1 MSEYNIFTPRGT
13 ATAAFPE
20 DGGVEWAGD
29 PAAIEFMRKS
39 IDGRVNGEG
48 YALTADTLDP
58 DDLFYF
64 CQPEGSGV
72 VVVKPIDEIAA
83 DAIESRAGAGTLDS
97 AASEPEG
104 LDALRESL
112 LATRGVLARLGIA
125 AQIVE
130 ALLNTADDSDQAK
143 VTRAQRQRDNAAAV
157 ELLVKLESEGGEI
170 SAADRATLVKYS
182 GSGGGLKRYNGRRG
196 SPYEYYTPTPVA
208 NGVWNLLTELGFDGG
223 RVLDPSAGTGVFG
236 LTGPAN
242 VVMDAVELDDVSGR
256 INALVNRREGYAVR
270 IASFEEVAGSTPDE
284 EYDAVVTNV
293 PFGDAGLREH
303 ANKDAKYRRY
313 DLGSYFVLRSLDK
326 LRPGGLAAFIT
337 PTGLIDAVKH
347 EKFRQAASLK
357 AEFLGAYRLPNKVFD
372 AAGADVITDV
382 MVWRKFSR
390 EAAERIAECREQ
402 APDVLTECKVLWPE
416 FIRGKYFRES
426 GRRFVLGD
434 IVEKPGRFYED
445 GKLKMVEAVVSDQS
459 IANISRLL
467 ARFPDSRIDW
477 GVLDAA
483 ETVPLSYEEG
493 DTIIQDGV
501 TLKLAGGRWVAVE
514 RDADV
519 DTEMS
524 SAQAALTDPLITL
537 NERTSWATAS
547 RFVKFNLAQNSFR
560 QNVPAW
566 VQPVFYEVEAHPEA
580 VREAVWSAI
589 VVGCAV
595 RDVRQLHAGE
605 EGFNFYAAYPDITN
619 AAPTAA
625 ATARKTTAKNKVCR
639 EALSELETLYTR
651 KQGFADWWNGVE
663 GEAGNVPVETAATK
677 YERLAYGATG
687 GDLQFVPISTM
698 KAAQPDFNPMAD
710 DEWCINADGTG
721 AMRADDYY
729 FGKYTDFLARI
740 EADIA
745 AAANDDIRA
754 KLLRQRIHAETRL
767 LKVDPKRVRFALTTP
782 FVTMEQKLTFA
793 QQYLSPSFAIDF
805 EGADGKPRI
814 KADLGSSNIGDRTS
828 QAYVDAK
835 ALELFWPY
843 FEKGKFDMRFPQGI
857 DPEVRS
863 RIVMRLRELAETG
876 NVQFNVWCKSH
887 PGIQATISGLSDDPK
902 KLRFRPSTNQAYL
915 DIPGLKK
922 GIDPDTGKPHPYPHS
937 YQFQTIRRFG
947 REFSGILGDDV
958 GLGKTFQALWTVQ
971 HVQNIGVKKRT
982 IFAVPKAVLANWQ
995 REAGRTYESLDGC
1008 LFVGSTRAVDAKTG
1022 EVTSERGDGA
1032 AVRRDL
1038 KRITSGK
1045 FSKIFMTVDDLSLIP
1060 LRKETIDGYVDY
1072 LRSIDESLKSQE
1084 SEEGE
1089 IRVRKALD
1097 SFLAGFDQQDTSI
1110 TYFEDMGVDSLVL
1123 DEAHNYKNSRFSV
1136 DFKAPRFLATPL
1148 PSSRGVDA
1156 QAKAWSIRSTHGDGV
1171 MPLTA
1176 TWITNSPLEIYSML
1190 SLAMGEERIQELM
1203 LGIKGADDF
1212 LKTFCDVRQDEEK
1225 TITGDVRSDDV
1236 FDGINN
1242 LSMLQTVIAGSVLG
1256 RNAKQVGEQIVVPE
1270 AVEETTDI
1278 ALDVDV
1284 MNKLIFYK
1292 DAYAAARKPDKASK
1306 EQLAALA
1313 HILGT
1318 EPGTSPGLI
1327 GHPFNLINR
1336 MERLIMDPELD
1347 RQMTRFTVP
1356 RTQVAAAIDAV
1367 QKFNALKITEERAR
1381 HSPMSDDG
1389 DVVRRK
1395 ARVNDDGDE
1404 EEVMILRVK
1413 GIFDD
1418 AARAIVLDTM
1428 DQRTQLKFMAIATK
1442 AGLDLDVSIPPKLAA
1457 LIENVRKENEHPRN
1471 IDKDGAPRSKA
1482 KQLIFCDALA
1492 MHNKIRIA
1500 LHKRCGIPLSKIAF
1514 ITAPA
1519 APNPEDVQ
1527 DISDGFNLDGDANQ
1541 YQTVVGNKKAEVGIN
1556 LQKGAQA
1563 IHHMTLGW
1571 TPDSE
1576 HQRNGRGIRQGNSVA
1591 FVNVYFYEAAGT
1603 FDKYRRMLVT
1613 RKGDWISTVLYD
1625 KDADQVKVGGNYSEK
1640 DLEALIDTT
1649 GDADASEKF
1658 RRELAEREA
1667 AETRRALRTR
1677 QFINVSTIKKQ
1688 AATLKQGFGQFYV
1701 TEARQVFEAAKQ
1713 IAQLEK
1719 RLDNGKLAA
1728 TTVAKLKL
1736 SIELNTATLNGKME
1750 RLKGAGNN
1758 PTVFNAIADLDAR
1771 AISRYIP
1778 VPAVVNESSEMYQ
1791 DWEAGRAQAL
1801 ELVEQSRKDFGDAA
1815 KLGSGALT
1823 PQFLEEVEAGTAD
1836 IILGVPVRAGDLVR
1850 MNGAARELA
1859 RVELKNRTL
1868 LCIVP
1873 KSTAFRTVND
1883 AIGAGAVVIEAGSAA
1898 YEAALD
1904 EAVAADE
1911 ERIKANGLH
1920 SQSSTY
1926 ELDSL
1931 YSTHLP
1937 AVAARMR
1944 TALPTAIDLRT
1955 SILPAPLFPRFI
1967 EVDAENTAQT
1977 AEFAAAQAAAGF
1989 YKIGGSWSSL
1999 FTGPSESVQQGLA
2012 RSELDRYCAAY
2023 LWQFGR
2029 RKSLVFDAGTMSDLI
2044 GSSWQLVWLAEAIT
2058 ADSTFGGIIDA
2069 VRAAASAF
2077 TNMDDV
2083 QAWLLAFAEKAVPS
2097 APVTRRMYA
2106 DDIRRAL
2113 TRQIPGLDSELTAIY
2128 NDLSRRAQELAAKRL
2143 AEEQAARE
2151 AVRAKRDAEIAAA
2164 EADRA
2169 AKRAEDDKVREVAL
2183 ASSPFVGLSGP
2194 GTMALKER
2202 FKEAA
2207 ISIGSRAVFSS
2218 RPQPTWTM
2226 SRAAYDKLLTDYPNG
2241 LPGIIVVPP
2250 NPDAIKSIMK

>member
-1 MSEYNIFTPRGT
+1 
-13 ATAAFPE
+13 
-20 DGGVEWAGD
+20 
-29 PAAIEFMRKS
+29 
-39 IDGRVNGEG
+39 
-48 YALTADTLDP
+48 
-58 DDLFYF
+58 
-64 CQPEGSGV
+64 
-72 VVVKPIDEIAA
+72 
-83 DAIESRAGAGTLDS
+83 
-97 AASEPEG
+97 
-104 LDALRESL
+104 
-112 LATRGVLARLGIA
+112 
-125 AQIVE
+125 
-130 ALLNTADDSDQAK
+130 
-143 VTRAQRQRDNAAAV
+143 
-157 ELLVKLESEGGEI
+157 
-170 SAADRATLVKYS
+170 
-182 GSGGGLKRYNGRRG
+182 
-196 SPYEYYTPTPVA
+196 
-208 NGVWNLLTELGFDGG
+208 
-223 RVLDPSAGTGVFG
+223 
-236 LTGPAN
+236 
-242 VVMDAVELDDVSGR
+242 
-256 INALVNRREGYAVR
+256 
-270 IASFEEVAGSTPDE
+270 
-284 EYDAVVTNV
+284 
-293 PFGDAGLREH
+293 
-303 ANKDAKYRRY
+303 
-313 DLGSYFVLRSLDK
+313 
-326 LRPGGLAAFIT
+326 
-337 PTGLIDAVKH
+337 
-347 EKFRQAASLK
+347 
-357 AEFLGAYRLPNKVFD
+357 
-372 AAGADVITDV
+372 
-382 MVWRKFSR
+382 
-390 EAAERIAECREQ
+390 
-402 APDVLTECKVLWPE
+402 
-416 FIRGKYFRES
+416 
-426 GRRFVLGD
+426 
-434 IVEKPGRFYED
+434 
-445 GKLKMVEAVVSDQS
+445 MVEAVVSDQS
-459 IANISRLL
+459 IANISKLL

-477 GVLDAA
+477 EMLDAA
-483 ETVPLSYEEG
+483 ETVPLSYEKG

-501 TLKLAGGRWVAVE
+501 TLKFTGGRWVAVE
-514 RDADV
+514 RDAEV

-524 SAQAALTDPLITL
+524 SAQAALTDPLIAL
-537 NERTSWATAS
+537 NERTSWAAAS

-566 VQPVFYEVEAHPEA
+566 VQPVFYEVEAHPEV
-580 VREAVWSAI
+580 VREAVWSAL

-595 RDVRQLHAGE
+595 RDVRQSHAGE

-625 ATARKTTAKNKVCR
+625 STARKTTAKNKICR

-651 KQGFADWWNGVE
+651 KAGFADWWNGVE
-663 GEAGNVPVETAATK
+663 GEAGNVPVETAAAK
-677 YERLAYGATG
+677 YERMAYGATG

-729 FGKYTDFLARI
+729 WGKYTDFLERI
-740 EADIA
+740 EADLA
-745 AAANDDIRA
+745 AAASDDVRA
-754 KLLRQRIHAETRL
+754 KLLRQRIHAESRL
-767 LKVDPKRVRFALTTP
+767 LKVDSKRVRFALTTP
-782 FVTMEQKLTFA
+782 FVTMEQKLAFA
-793 QQYLSPSFAIDF
+793 QQYLSQSFAIDF

-814 KADLGSSNIGDRTS
+814 KADLGSSNLSDRRS

-843 FEKGKFDMRFPQGI
+843 FEKGSFDMRFPQGI

-1008 LFVGSTRAVDAKTG
+1008 LFVGVTKTVDSKTG
-1022 EVTSERGDGA
+1022 EITTERGDGA

-1038 KRITSGK
+1038 KRIASGK
-1045 FSKIFMTVDDLSLIP
+1045 FNKIFMTVDDLSLIP
-1060 LRKETIDGYVDY
+1060 LRKETIDGYVEY
-1072 LRSIDESLKSQE
+1072 LRSIDESLKAQE
-1084 SEEGE
+1084 TEEGE

-1156 QAKAWSIRSTHGDGV
+1156 QAKAWVLRSTHGDGV

-1278 ALDVDV
+1278 ALDTDV

-1292 DAYAAARKPDKASK
+1292 DAYAAARRPDKASD
-1306 EQLAALA
+1306 EQLAALS
-1313 HILGT
+1313 HILAT
-1318 EPGTSPGLI
+1318 EPGTSVGLI

-1347 RQMTRFTVP
+1347 RQVTRFTVP
-1356 RTQVAAAIDAV
+1356 RAQAAAAIDAV
-1367 QKFNALKITEERAR
+1367 QKFNTLKVTEERAR

-1395 ARVNDDGDE
+1395 TRINDDGDE

-1471 IDKDGAPRSKA
+1471 IDKDGTPRSKA

-1541 YQTVVGNKKAEVGIN
+1541 YQTLVGNKKAEVGVN

-1563 IHHMTLGW
+1563 VHHLTLGW
-1571 TPDSE
+1571 TPDGE
-1576 HQRNGRGIRQGNSVA
+1576 RQRNGRSIRQGNSVP

-1677 QFINVSTIKKQ
+1677 QFVNISTIKKQ
-1688 AATLKQGFGQFYV
+1688 AAAFKQTFGQFYV
-1701 TEARQVFEAAKQ
+1701 LEARQVFEAAKQ
-1713 IAQLEK
+1713 LAQLEK
-1719 RLDNGKLAA
+1719 RLGGGKLAPS
-1728 TTVAKLKL
+1728 TVAKLKL
-1736 SIELNTATLNGKME
+1736 SIELNAATLNGKME
-1750 RLKGAGNN
+1750 RLKAVGDNWAL
-1758 PTVFNAIADLDAR
+1758 FHAIRDLD
-1771 AISRYIP
+1771 SRTMSRHVP
-1778 VPAVVNESSEMYQ
+1778 VPRIVNQTSEMYQ
-1791 DWEAGRAQAL
+1791 DWEAGRVQAQ

-1815 KLGSGALT
+1815 KLGSGALA
-1823 PQFLEEVEAGTAD
+1823 PEFLEAVEAGTAD
-1836 IILGVPVRAGDLVR
+1836 IILGVPVRVGDLVR
-1850 MNGAARELA
+1850 MNGSQRQLA
-1859 RVELKNRTL
+1859 RVELKSATL
-1868 LCIVP
+1868 MCMVP
-1873 KSTAFRTVND
+1873 GSTVFRSVND
-1883 AIGAGAVVIEAGSAA
+1883 AIGAGSVVIEAGTAA

-1911 ERIKANGLH
+1911 ERIKTNGLH
-1920 SQSSTY
+1920 SQSSTH

-1937 AVAARMR
+1937 AVSARMR
-1944 TALPTAIDLRT
+1944 TLLPTALDQWT
-1955 SILPAPLFPRFI
+1955 SVLPAPLFPRFV
-1967 EVDAENTAQT
+1967 EVGAGNTELT
-1977 AEFAAAQAAAGF
+1977 AAFADAQAAAGF
-1989 YKIGGSWSSL
+1989 YRIGSSWSSL
-1999 FTGPSESVQQGLA
+1999 FSGPSESVQQGLG
-2012 RSELDRYCAAY
+2012 RSDLKQFCAAY
-2023 LWQFGR
+2023 LWQFGQ
-2029 RKSLVFDAGTMSDLI
+2029 RKSLTFDAGTMSDLI
-2044 GSSWQLVWLAEAIT
+2044 GDTWQVLWLAEAIK
-2058 ADSTFGGIIDA
+2058 ADPGFGGIIEA
-2069 VRAAASAF
+2069 IKAAASAF
-2077 TNMDDV
+2077 TSTDNV
-2083 QAWLLAFAEKAVPS
+2083 SAWLLAFAGATVPS
-2097 APVTRRMYA
+2097 APITRRVFP
-2106 DDIRRAL
+2106 DEIRRHL
-2113 TRQIPGLDSELTAIY
+2113 VRRIPGLEAELTAIY
-2128 NDLSRRAQELAAKRL
+2128 DDISRRAQELAAKRL

-2151 AVRAKRDAEIAAA
+2151 EARLKREAEIAASEA
-2164 EADRA
+2164 ERLAKQTADDRA
-2169 AKRAEDDKVREVAL
+2169 REATL
-2183 ASSPFVGLSGP
+2183 AAGPFVGLAGP

-2207 ISIGSRAVFSS
+2207 ISIGSRAIFSS

-2241 LPGIIVVPP
+2241 LPGIFLVPP
-2250 NPDAIKSIMK
+2250 SPDAIKSIMK